1 MTTPPERSIK
11 LAPRWKGPFF
21 VKRVPN
27 AYQVTYEDDL
37 VWRTVHV
44 NRVKPARIPADGFP
58 IPLPTPEPP
67 LPPTGYLPRSFQRP
81 QPRPPIPPQPA
92 APAAEPTQPAAAPR
106 AAMPP
111 PSRPT
116 TRSSANQNSASRSE
130 PRSPATPGR
139 ANNNSRPGQPLRRSA
154 RLNPRAC
161 AVKSHPQPAAPQLLK
176 YGQCLGHKEGPYS
189 FCSLILEDLHSG
201 RKEYL
206 GDIQQLVDALPRSLD
221 PESLLSLKAQ
231 VTPPGQ
237 QCLPRSMRTALWWL
251 LPSNGE
257 FQRAP
262 SGNQYYLVR
271 QGRRVVLRGGDVTQ
285 AGFGSRI
292 NWIYDP
298 APPPPRRAT
307 LHSRDSHVSI
317 PSDRRKNE
325 VSAIATRGSS
335 PAPLSSVPPKKRRMR
350 RRRQARRAANRNAE
364 NSSAAPL
371 TQDARW
377 ANQRTAVPAG
387 ATQPLPENS
396 DPTSVRRTAVY
407 PPSRIV
413 GDSLANENSP
423 FQIGLESSRIPGL
436 YKPAVPDQQQD
447 TQARPFR
454 VNHSGSGT
462 SSPPYLLPYTKPFSG
477 RPAGSSMTS
486 PTREAGETLRS
497 GSGIV
502 YPLQPRAHRPDT
514 RITVD
519 AALPEPAAFQRQD
532 LPPTVVEI
540 GSPIQSQKSPAARRR
555 ASRKPSRKRRRNRST
570 AVFRPAKRSPSRGHW
585 CD

>member
-1 MTTPPERSIK
+1 M
-11 LAPRWKGPFF
+11 
-21 VKRVPN
+21 
-27 AYQVTYEDDL
+27 
-37 VWRTVHV
+37 
-44 NRVKPARIPADGFP
+44 
-58 IPLPTPEPP
+58 
-67 LPPTGYLPRSFQRP
+67 
-81 QPRPPIPPQPA
+81 
-92 APAAEPTQPAAAPR
+92 R
-106 AAMPP
+106 A
-111 PSRPT
+111 
-116 TRSSANQNSASRSE
+116 
-130 PRSPATPGR
+130 
-139 ANNNSRPGQPLRRSA
+139 
-154 RLNPRAC
+154 
-161 AVKSHPQPAAPQLLK
+161 
-176 YGQCLGHKEGPYS
+176 
-189 FCSLILEDLHSG
+189 
-201 RKEYL
+201 
-206 GDIQQLVDALPRSLD
+206 
-221 PESLLSLKAQ
+221 
-231 VTPPGQ
+231 
-237 QCLPRSMRTALWWL
+237 ALWWL
-251 LPSNGE
+251 LPSDGE

-262 SGNQYYLVR
+262 SGNQYYLTC
-271 QGRRVVLRGGDVTQ
+271 QGWRVVLRGGDVTQ

-298 APPPPRRAT
+298 APPPPRRTT
-307 LHSRDSHVSI
+307 LHSRDSHISI

-335 PAPLSSVPPKKRRMR
+335 PAPLSSAPPKKRRMR
-350 RRRQARRAANRNAE
+350 RRRQARSAANRNAE

-377 ANQRTAVPAG
+377 ANQRAVVPAG
-387 ATQPLPENS
+387 VTQPLPENS
-396 DPTSVRRTAVY
+396 DPTSARRTAVY

-436 YKPAVPDQQQD
+436 YKLAVPNQQQD

-454 VNHSGSGT
+454 VNKSGSGT

-477 RPAGSSMTS
+477 QPAGSSMTS

-514 RITVD
+514 RVTVD
-519 AALPEPAAFQRQD
+519 AALPEPATFQRQD